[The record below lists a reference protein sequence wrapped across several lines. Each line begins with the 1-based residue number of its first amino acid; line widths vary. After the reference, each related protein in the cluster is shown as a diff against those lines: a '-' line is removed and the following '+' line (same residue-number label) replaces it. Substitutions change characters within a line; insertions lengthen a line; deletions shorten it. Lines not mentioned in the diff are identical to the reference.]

1 MIICY
6 NLPMNILS
14 KRQKIIL
21 EYIEKNKGSSVG
33 EIYDFIEHKFE
44 ADQRTIS
51 RDIKS
56 ILDKKLIS
64 KQGAGRSTSYSISSR
79 YNLLKEIDV
88 ENYFSIP
95 FDEREVKIS
104 FDFGIFDILKE
115 SVFSEDEKNKLV
127 QLHNDFMKNFSQYDS
142 QTLINKEFERILIEF
157 SWKSSQI
164 EGNTYS
170 LLSTEQLIKDNRPD
184 EKKTKEETQM
194 ILNHKDAFNELLKN
208 KNAFMQLSRAN
219 IEHIHYLLTKSLG
232 ISKNLRKLPVGITGT
247 KYKPFDNIYQTEEVL
262 KMMIKLI
269 NGKENF
275 FEKAFLSLILLSYI
289 QAFEDGNK
297 RTARMVA
304 NAILLSYN
312 SIPMSYRAVNEVEYK
327 KASLL
332 FYEVNNLSY
341 FKDIFLKQFEFA
353 VKNYF
358 K

>member
-1 MIICY
+1 MI
-6 NLPMNILS
+6 PS
-14 KRQKIIL
+14 
-21 EYIEKNKGSSVG
+21 
-33 EIYDFIEHKFE
+33 
-44 ADQRTIS
+44 
-51 RDIKS
+51 
-56 ILDKKLIS
+56 
-64 KQGAGRSTSYSISSR
+64 
-79 YNLLKEIDV
+79 
-88 ENYFSIP
+88 
-95 FDEREVKIS
+95 DEREIKTS

-115 SVFSEDEKNKLV
+115 NVFSENEEKKLA
-127 QLHNDFMKNFSQYDS
+127 QLHNDFLKNFSQYNS

-170 LLSTEQLIKDNRPD
+170 LLSTEQLIKDNKPD
-184 EKKTKEETQM
+184 ERKTKEETQM
-194 ILNHKDAFNELLKN
+194 ILNHKDAFNESLQN
-208 KNAFMQLSRAN
+208 KGVFTQLSRMN
-219 IEHIHYLLTKSLG
+219 IKHIHYLLTKELG
-232 ISKNLRKLPVGITGT
+232 ISKNLRKSLVGITGT
-247 KYKPFDNIYQTEEVL
+247 NYKPLDNIHQIEEVL
-262 KMMIKLI
+262 EMMIKLI
-269 NGKENF
+269 NGKKNF

-304 NAILLSYN
+304 NAILLSHN

-332 FYEVNNLSY
+332 FYEINNLSY